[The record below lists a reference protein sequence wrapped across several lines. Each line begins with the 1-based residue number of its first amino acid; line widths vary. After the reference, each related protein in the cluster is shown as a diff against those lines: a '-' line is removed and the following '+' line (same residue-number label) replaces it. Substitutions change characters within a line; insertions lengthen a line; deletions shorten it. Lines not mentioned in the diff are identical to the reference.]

1 MLTKHQIKLFKSL
14 SNKKY
19 RNFEKKI
26 IIEGHRLI
34 QEAILA
40 KAKFDGIWYTEE
52 YFQKNTQFIT
62 ELKNSEI
69 KCQKTSSKSLSQICD
84 SQNNQGII
92 ALHALPNRSEY
103 KVSNSPALLLDNIS
117 DPGNMGSI
125 LRTVGWF
132 GIKNVICSPKCVD
145 PYNSKVVRS
154 GMGAHFYLD
163 QIIQTS
169 LSQLIPQLKNEGF
182 NIIGAEIDGTAINKF
197 SLPPKWGLVLG
208 NEAHGISSNLKSL
221 LDKSVTIPKSG
232 NIESLNV
239 AVASG
244 VILSSFV

>member
-1 MLTKHQIKLFKSL
+1 MPVIYSDIFNIKQV
-14 SNKKY
+14 Y
-19 RNFEKKI
+19 ED
-26 IIEGHRLI
+26 
-34 QEAILA
+34 AV
-40 KAKFDGIWYTEE
+40 Y
-52 YFQKNTQFIT
+52 Y
-62 ELKNSEI
+62 
-69 KCQKTSSKSLSQICD
+69 
-84 SQNNQGII
+84 
-92 ALHALPNRSEY
+92 
-103 KVSNSPALLLDNIS
+103 
-117 DPGNMGSI
+117 
-125 LRTVGWF
+125 
-132 GIKNVICSPKCVD
+132 VD